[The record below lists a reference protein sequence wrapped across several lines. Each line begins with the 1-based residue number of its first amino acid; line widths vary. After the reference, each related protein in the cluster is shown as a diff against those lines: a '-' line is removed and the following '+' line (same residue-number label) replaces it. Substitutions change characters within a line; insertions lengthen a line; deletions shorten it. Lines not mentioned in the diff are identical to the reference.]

1 VIGYKYLNLGRI
13 TNYISKQYTYTHLH
27 TFLDT
32 TCLQKLMILSMYAID
47 CILEKILTQHNVSQI
62 SASCNELLKDFCT
75 DCANRALSILQNFGM
90 KNT

>member
-1 VIGYKYLNLGRI
+1 
-13 TNYISKQYTYTHLH
+13 
-27 TFLDT
+27 
-32 TCLQKLMILSMYAID
+32 MILSMYAID